1 MFALLANQLLP
12 LHHVARNINRSIAIT
27 SQDHSF
33 PGLSGFNEIRAFRHL
48 AWLLEF
54 SNPWINPNTSFISP
68 TSYLD

>member
-12 LHHVARNINRSIAIT
+12 LHHVARNINRSIANT

-33 PGLSGFNEIRAFRHL
+33 LDYQASTRNERSELL